1 MGSIVSHQQVLEGK
15 FLDTRNCCMS
25 ASLFLI
31 MYVYE
36 VHAARMQDV
45 GTELAGTAPLSVT
58 FDSEKGLTLAL
69 SGSFRIQE
77 CHVDLENSAKWLSS
91 LRESPLSLCLHS
103 VTLSDWS
110 VLKEDALLFF
120 QECCHEGAL
129 CFKEWLLS
137 HLSIAL
143 PL

>member
-1 MGSIVSHQQVLEGK
+1 MRLLHVRFYLSRHIH
-15 FLDTRNCCMS
+15 
-25 ASLFLI
+25 
-31 MYVYE
+31 E
-36 VHAARMQDV
+36 VHFARIQDV

-58 FDSEKGLTLAL
+58 FDAEKGLAHAL
-69 SGSFRIQE
+69 SGRFRIQE

-91 LRESPLSLCLHS
+91 LRESSLSLCLRS

-129 CFKEWLLS
+129 CL
-137 HLSIAL
+137 
-143 PL
+143 